1 MFVSSITCIG
11 DMGICAAEY
20 VELIGFPTFCHHH
33 NYAAMLPLLGILIMS
48 DGTCPM
54 CEQLVCIRK
63 VSNIRANVSERKPF
77 YLQTDDDNDRFVQ

>member
-1 MFVSSITCIG
+1 
-11 DMGICAAEY
+11 MGICAAEN

-33 NYAAMLPLLGILIMS
+33 NYAAILPLLGILIMS

-63 VSNIRANVSERKPF
+63 VSNIRAKVSERKPL